1 MRAVGIR
8 SQAAATSGVVMVI
21 ECPRQAAVADPGVM
35 QLAQARVRDDRYLGE
50 WTALLATRIEAL
62 R

>member
-1 MRAVGIR
+1 
-8 SQAAATSGVVMVI
+8 MVI